1 MVFLVCQCMEL
12 VERKEDEM
20 KVLFLS
26 AWYPTERDAMAG
38 LFVQKHA
45 EAIAEQGCDVRVLY
59 SEKIGFGWVQDMYKK
74 WQKLRKEWG
83 MPDIVQMNVLD
94 KNGMIALW
102 FKWRHRIPYII
113 VEHWSGYLPANYAFR
128 GGWHGWIMR
137 KIAEKASCILPV
149 SQMLEDAMKKCG
161 IKNENWIRIHNV
173 VDDFF
178 YHSISPITI
187 TPKGEKFRFLH
198 VSCFDEKAKN
208 IQGILRAA
216 RRVAEDRQDF
226 ELVLV
231 GTGVD
236 YTVDVDYAQSLHF
249 PEGMLHFTGEQTPY
263 EVAQWMQQSDCFLF
277 FSRYE
282 NAPVVVSEC
291 LATGLP
297 IISSNA
303 GGIPEM
309 ISQECGILV
318 PSEDEVTLANAI
330 IEMIDNNGEYVAD
343 TIRKMGTKYTYQNI
357 GEQLSD
363 LYQRLV
369 ISTN

>member
-1 MVFLVCQCMEL
+1 
-12 VERKEDEM
+12 M
-20 KVLFLS
+20 KVLYLS
-26 AWYPTERDAMAG
+26 AWYPTPRDAMAG

-45 EAIAEQGCDVRVLY
+45 EAVKEQGADVYVLY
-59 SEKIGFGWVQDMYKK
+59 SEQTGLAWLRDMYKGWK
-74 WQKLRKEWG
+74 RLKCEWG
-83 MPDIVQMNVLD
+83 TPDIVQMNVLD
-94 KNGMIALW
+94 KNGLLALW
-102 FKWRHRIPYII
+102 LKWRYRTPYII

-178 YHSISPITI
+178 YHPISPITI

-198 VSCFDEKAKN
+198 VSCFDETAKN
-208 IQGILRAA
+208 IQGILRAV
-216 RRVAEDRQDF
+216 RKVAEERQDF
-226 ELVLV
+226 ELILV

-236 YTVDVDYAQSLHF
+236 YHVDVDYAQSLHF
-249 PEGMLHFTGEQTPY
+249 PEGMLHFTGEQTPH
-263 EVAQWMQQSDCFLF
+263 EVAQWMQESDCFLF

-282 NAPVVVSEC
+282 NAPVVLSEC

-297 IISSNA
+297 ILSSNA

-309 ISQECGILV
+309 INHNCGILV
-318 PSEDEVTLANAI
+318 SSEDEIALANSI
-330 IEMIDNNGEYVAD
+330 IHMIQHHHTFSSMV
-343 TIRKMGTKYTYQNI
+343 IRKI
-357 GEQLSD
+357 GEQYRYATIGKQ
-363 LYQRLV
+363 LYQIYQD
-369 ISTN
+369 ISKRF

>member
-1 MVFLVCQCMEL
+1 MEL

-59 SEKIGFGWVQDMYKK
+59 SEETGFRWAQDMYKK
-74 WQKLRKEWG
+74 WQQLRKEWG

-102 FKWRHRIPYII
+102 FKWRYRIPYVI

-137 KIAEKASCILPV
+137 KFAKKASCILPV

-208 IQGILRAA
+208 IQGILRAV
-216 RRVAEDRQDF
+216 RKVAEDRQDF

-249 PEGMLHFTGEQTPY
+249 PEGMLHFTGEQTPH